1 MRKVLSFGLVFLLC
15 FSGCAAQPK
24 SSGEITKITGMNV
37 VIAPQFD
44 AAGPFI
50 DGRAWVGEKESG
62 GTMKYYFIDEA
73 GKAVSQKYDFVMNFN
88 EGRRKM

>member
-44 AAGPFI
+44 GAFHRRPGM
-50 DGRAWVGEKESG
+50 GW
-62 GTMKYYFIDEA
+62 
-73 GKAVSQKYDFVMNFN
+73 GKRI
-88 EGRRKM
+88 RRNHEILFY

>member
-44 AAGPFI
+44 AAGL
-50 DGRAWVGEKESG
+50 SS
-62 GTMKYYFIDEA
+62 TA
-73 GKAVSQKYDFVMNFN
+73 GHGLGKKNPA
-88 EGRRKM
+88 EP